1 MTPNE
6 GFRIRKR
13 RRSTDPDPRF
23 EGLSLRLRGSAL
35 ETRRRLRPA
44 RRGVGRVAPYLSEAL
59 LLLVRIPAALI
70 AVLLDVTE
78 GIAGWVRSRIGP
90 VAAGFGARVAVA
102 VTPLRTLTVVAS
114 AAAIALAASQ
124 FADFSGV
131 AVGASEYNG
140 DVRAIAPPPQTDLE
154 TAGSAHLYLGVP
166 LAALALV
173 LIVATARGRWR
184 LGRAVALVGVAGIAL
199 SLIVDLPQGLDSG
212 GASTEY
218 FGTEAQLIEG
228 FWSQLAASAV
238 LVLCGPLLGTYTRQS
253 ATGDAVRPRRRALRS
268 PRRIGRRRRA
278 ARRSVAVQAKART

>member
-1 MTPNE
+1 MAPRK

-13 RRSTDPDPRF
+13 SRSANPDPRF

-44 RRGVGRVAPYLSEAL
+44 RRGVGRVAPYLSGAL
-59 LLLVRIPAALI
+59 LLLIRIPAALI
-70 AVLLDVTE
+70 AILLDLTE
-78 GIAGWVRSRIGP
+78 GVAGWVRDRVGP
-90 VAAGFGARVAVA
+90 VAAGVGERVSTA

-131 AVGASEYNG
+131 AVGASDYSG
-140 DVRAIAPPPQTDLE
+140 DIRAIAPPPQTDLE

-166 LAALALV
+166 LALLALA

-184 LGRAVALVGVAGIAL
+184 LGRAVGLVGLAGIAL
-199 SLIVDLPQGLDSG
+199 SLIVDLPQGLDAG

-218 FGTEAQLIEG
+218 IGTEAQLIEG
-228 FWSQLAASAV
+228 FWSQLAASAA
-238 LVLCGPLLGTYTRQS
+238 LVLCGPLLGLYARQAAAGEDRGTRRR
-253 ATGDAVRPRRRALRS
+253 AVRPRRR
-268 PRRIGRRRRA
+268 IGRRGRA